1 MLETS
6 SQEKKKKQSV
16 FCDSRQVE
24 SASSHRFLSFV
35 YHLCMFLRSGLSSW
49 RLRQLDT
56 ATFLPNICTHR
67 TATMSVGVESGV
79 SNDEVLNIRYP
90 LHRAC
95 RDGDVV
101 ALCSLLQCTTNQAD
115 LITEDSVYGWTP
127 IHWAAH
133 FGKVACKHSKT
144 NRDRRFILSH
154 C

>member
-1 MLETS
+1 M
-6 SQEKKKKQSV
+6 
-16 FCDSRQVE
+16 
-24 SASSHRFLSFV
+24 
-35 YHLCMFLRSGLSSW
+35 RSGLNSW

-67 TATMSVGVESGV
+67 IATMSVNVESGF

-115 LITEDSVYGWTP
+115 LITEDSVYGWSP

-144 NRDRRFILSH
+144 NREIIHIVTLLAGVNLARNAISIFERTDIVRFSDL
-154 C
+154 

>member
-1 MLETS
+1 
-6 SQEKKKKQSV
+6 
-16 FCDSRQVE
+16 
-24 SASSHRFLSFV
+24 
-35 YHLCMFLRSGLSSW
+35 
-49 RLRQLDT
+49 
-56 ATFLPNICTHR
+56 
-67 TATMSVGVESGV
+67 MSVSVESGF

-115 LITEDSVYGWTP
+115 LITEDSVYGWSP

-144 NRDRRFILSH
+144 NREIINIVTLLAGVNLARNAIIIFERRFSDL
-154 C
+154 